1 MPPDEDATQSWRII
15 RPDALSWRCWDGDYV
30 IFNAL
35 SGMTHTLDVTAG
47 TIFELALAGPA
58 TPDALLRR
66 FSAFLGADAAGAPLQ
81 DAVTVTL
88 ARLDQL
94 GLAEPVP

>member
-1 MPPDEDATQSWRII
+1 MSADDRDTLHWRII

-47 TIFELALAGPA
+47 AVFELALRGPA
-58 TPDALLRR
+58 TADELRGR
-66 FSAFLGADAAGAPLQ
+66 LAAFLGAGAPAALGG
-81 DAVTVTL
+81 AVEETL
-88 ARLDQL
+88 ARLDAL
-94 GLAEPVP
+94 GLAERGA